1 MNMVN
6 IRLYSYPS
14 NNSKE
19 PINMTAD
26 ADNSLFALFG
36 ASETDSEDGKWFPI
50 NKVISVKVRRFKS
63 KKSRT
68 VRERL
73 EAPHK
78 RINKF
83 GGKISDDVQNEITKE
98 HMAEAILVDW
108 KGVTDTDGKLVE
120 YTKATGMKFFTT
132 LPEFMDAIATLSIDL
147 DNYRDEVKEAV
158 KGN

>member
-1 MNMVN
+1 
-6 IRLYSYPS
+6 
-14 NNSKE
+14 
-19 PINMTAD
+19 MTAD

-78 RINKF
+78 RVNKF
-83 GGKISDDVQNEITKE
+83 SGKISDDVQNDITKE
-98 HMAEAILVDW
+98 HMAEAILIDW
-108 KGVTDTDGKLVE
+108 KGVTDKDGKAVE
-120 YTKATGMKFFTT
+120 YTKAAGMQFFTV
-132 LPEFMDAIATLSIDL
+132 LPEFMDAIATLSLDL

-158 KGN
+158 RGN

>member
-1 MNMVN
+1 
-6 IRLYSYPS
+6 
-14 NNSKE
+14 
-19 PINMTAD
+19 MTAETE
-26 ADNSLFALFG
+26 NSLFAMFG
-36 ASETDSEDGKWFPI
+36 ASETDSEDGKWFPLS
-50 NKVISVKVRRFKS
+50 KAISVKVRRFKS

-68 VRERL
+68 VRERI

-108 KGVTDTDGKLVE
+108 KGVTDKEGKPVT
-120 YTKATGMKFFTT
+120 YTKAAGLQFFTD
-132 LPEFMDAIATLSIDL
+132 LPEFMDHIATLSLDL